1 MRHLLILGICVFC
14 AACTQSPNRAKFEEE
29 ISDLAPQYP
38 AGFHTL
44 VRIGDEYC
52 ALMATGK
59 YQVDGGGHS
68 SDALNIATQT
78 VDKGK
83 IFGGA
88 DGTMIRT
95 VTANTAQKYL
105 CPATR

>member
-1 MRHLLILGICVFC
+1 MFFQESPF
-14 AACTQSPNRAKFEEE
+14 TQSPNRAKFEEE
-29 ISDLAPQYP
+29 ISDLAPKYP
-38 AGFHTL
+38 TGFGTL

-59 YQVDGGGHS
+59 YHVDGSGHS
-68 SDALNIATQT
+68 SVALNIATQA
-78 VDKGK
+78 VDKGR

-88 DGTMIRT
+88 DGTMIRD
-95 VTANTAQKYL
+95 VTANNAQKYL